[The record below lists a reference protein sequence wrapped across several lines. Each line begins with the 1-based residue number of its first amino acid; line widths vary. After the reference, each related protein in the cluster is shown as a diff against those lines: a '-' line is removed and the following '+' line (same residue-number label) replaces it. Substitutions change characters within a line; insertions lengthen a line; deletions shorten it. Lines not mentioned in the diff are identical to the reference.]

1 VFFPTRSILVIFPA
15 GQATMAN
22 PSSARWLRVFL
33 SVFFLSDFVFYFKKS
48 GS

>member
-33 SVFFLSDFVFYFKKS
+33 CLFFSSDFVF
-48 GS
+48 